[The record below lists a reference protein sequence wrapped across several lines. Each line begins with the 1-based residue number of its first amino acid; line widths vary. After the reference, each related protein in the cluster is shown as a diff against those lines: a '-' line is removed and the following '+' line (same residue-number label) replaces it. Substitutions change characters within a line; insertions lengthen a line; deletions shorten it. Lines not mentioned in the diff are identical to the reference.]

1 MNDWIGLSIFIGVI
15 GAIIAFSAPL
25 IATAFMK
32 NENNNDYA
40 SPF

>member
-1 MNDWIGLSIFIGVI
+1 MSIWIQLTIFIGII

-25 IATAFMK
+25 IATAFIK
-32 NENNNDYA
+32 DENNNDYA